1 MTVSRGAPGTA
12 SALLCFVA
20 PVLLLGLAVGV
31 RASGRLDSGRSV
43 AARMTTLIDVARAT
57 AAAEGVP
64 LSLLLAVASAE
75 SGGRAD
81 ARSPAGAVGLMQLLP
96 GTAADMARAG
106 GEPPPELTDPET
118 SLRLGARYLARQ
130 LRHFAGRAHARDLA
144 LCAYN
149 AGPSKV
155 QTWLNEFSPEL
166 TAGPPVQWVPFEET
180 RVYVRRVA
188 HWERR
193 WMDYLTP
200 CPAND

>member
-1 MTVSRGAPGTA
+1 VTESRGAPGTA

-31 RASGRLDSGRSV
+31 RTSGRLDSGRGV
-43 AARMTTLIDVARAT
+43 AARMTTLVDVARST
-57 AAAEGVP
+57 AVAEGVP

-81 ARSPAGAVGLMQLLP
+81 VTSRAGAVGLMQLLP

-106 GEPPPELTDPET
+106 GEPPPDLTDPET
-118 SLRLGARYLARQ
+118 SLRLGARYLAQQ
-130 LRHFAGRAHARDLA
+130 LRRFKGRAHARDLA

-149 AGPSKV
+149 AGPHQV
-155 QTWLNEFSPEL
+155 QEWLNALPAEL
-166 TAGPPVQWVPFEET
+166 TAGRPVEWVPFAET
-180 RVYVRRVA
+180 RAYVGRVA

-193 WMDYLTP
+193 WIDFLAASPTI
-200 CPAND
+200 D